1 MSLNYGLQASYANS
15 SGIHSRARLETIFKW
30 HQEIHTFLNFLNQ
43 LISLNLKLVCSL
55 SHHSPG
61 ISNIFFV

>member
-1 MSLNYGLQASYANS
+1 MPADCDVKLLSQVSTEHS
-15 SGIHSRARLETIFKW
+15 SEP